1 MRRGGATSVCAVTE
15 RSASPARGSARPERH
30 EPFGRTAF
38 TSAVVLALLGALLR
52 GLGPLAG
59 LVVPE
64 PAPAYPAWPMLL
76 VLALLAPVTA
86 LWLQARGHSTVAAAV
101 LVGPAALVPGRAV
114 LDVQLAVDASAVA
127 RPELLRPERLAAF
140 APGPGLWLLL
150 AGHVAVLAAGVLA
163 MRSITWDAAGDGP
176 QRQGL
181 LAVGLVAGVLAAVGA
196 LMASYTSND
205 PYIVP
210 TSAVDGPPAVLVGSL
225 LVALAV
231 PMTAGLAVGAAD
243 PGFARGGLLGLAL
256 ALAGV
261 FVPALVTAVVLA
273 DFQVGGG
280 PVLGSVSAL
289 VLAVLAIP
297 AGRRLQ
303 SAGERRRELQLPT
316 RGRLFTLTAMLA
328 CLAGVSCLVAAGTSQ
343 LQLPAG
349 MEDPAEY
356 PARLLWVAG
365 GILLVLGAGVL
376 VRGWGE
382 LIRPVLT
389 IAWAVVPL
397 ACATVLDSV
406 FTAVQVADAAAG
418 PGAWAC
424 GAALV
429 LAVLAAV
436 AAALAGAVERDE
448 VDLTEIAMRR
458 DVLPPSLVAL
468 VLGAGA
474 FSFPVVDASGYTPPG
489 VFAAFGTTSWGLL
502 TAMIAVVGAAVVA
515 PLSRPVRAPALLI
528 GGALVVS
535 VRAAEYPLTVN
546 RFEGSWAGLGL
557 WLGLAAVAVLLVTAV
572 FAGCVQRP
580 AAA

>member
-1 MRRGGATSVCAVTE
+1 MTE

-30 EPFGRTAF
+30 EPFGRTTF

-64 PAPAYPAWPMLL
+64 PAPAYPAWPVLL
-76 VLALLAPVTA
+76 VLALLAPGAA
-86 LWLQARGHSTVAAAV
+86 LWLQARGRRTTAAAV
-101 LVGPAALVPGRAV
+101 LVGPAALAPGRAV
-114 LDVQLAVDASAVA
+114 LDAQLAFDASAAA

-140 APGPGLWLLL
+140 SPGPGLWLLL

-163 MRSITWDAAGDGP
+163 MRLITWDTAGDGP

-205 PYIVP
+205 PYVVP
-210 TSAVDGPPAVLVGSL
+210 TSAVDGPPAVLAGSL

-231 PMTAGLAVGAAD
+231 PVTAGLAVGAAD

-280 PVLGSVSAL
+280 PVLGSASAL
-289 VLAVLAIP
+289 VLALLAIP

-303 SAGERRRELQLPT
+303 SAGEHRELQLPA
-316 RGRLFTLTAMLA
+316 RGGLCTLTAVLA
-328 CLAGVSCLVAAGTSQ
+328 CLAGVSCLVAAATSQ

-349 MEDPAEY
+349 MDDPAEY
-356 PARLLWVAG
+356 PAHLLWVAG
-365 GILLVLGAGVL
+365 GVLVVLGAGVF
-376 VRGWGE
+376 VPGWAE
-382 LIRPVLT
+382 RIRPVLA
-389 IAWAVVPL
+389 IAWVVVPL
-397 ACATVLDSV
+397 SCAAVLDSV

-429 LAVLAAV
+429 LAVLAAI

-474 FSFPVVDASGYTPPG
+474 FSFPVVDAPGYTPPG

-502 TAMIAVVGAAVVA
+502 TAVIAVVAAAVVA
-515 PLSRPVRAPALLI
+515 PLSRPARSSALLI
-528 GGALVVS
+528 GGALVVG
-535 VRAAEYPLTVN
+535 VRVAEYPLTVD
-546 RFEGSWAGLGL
+546 RFEGSWAGPGL
-557 WLGLAAVAVLLVTAV
+557 WLGLAAVVLLLVTAG
-572 FAGCVQRP
+572 FAGRAQRP
-580 AAA
+580 ATGSA